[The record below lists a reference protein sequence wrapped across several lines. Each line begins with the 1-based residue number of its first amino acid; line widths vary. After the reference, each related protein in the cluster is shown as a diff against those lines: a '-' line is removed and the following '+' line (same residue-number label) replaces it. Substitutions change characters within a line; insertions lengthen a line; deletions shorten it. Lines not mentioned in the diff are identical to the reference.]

1 MTSITA
7 VDETAGEAFSYG
19 RHRHL
24 HAGSGRKVEPCFEQ
38 AVEMSRFQ
46 DSEHLLRV
54 VLAFALGTLVF
65 VLARTFLVPRSFG
78 EYGHYRA
85 NAIAE
90 IAAKPVVFA
99 GHQTCETCHVDIQ
112 ELKTKG
118 KHATVNCEGCHGALA
133 KHAEDPGAIQPPKL
147 DTAKLCVRCHEVN
160 GARPQNFP
168 QIVAK
173 DHNSAELPCQTC
185 HQPHSPRIGAGA
197 KP

>member
-1 MTSITA
+1 
-7 VDETAGEAFSYG
+7 
-19 RHRHL
+19 
-24 HAGSGRKVEPCFEQ
+24 
-38 AVEMSRFQ
+38 MSRFQ

-65 VLARTFLVPRSFG
+65 VLARTFLVPQSFG

-85 NAIAE
+85 NAMTE

-99 GHQTCETCHVDIQ
+99 GHQTCETCHVDVQ

-118 KHATVNCEGCHGALA
+118 KHAPVNCEACHGAQA
-133 KHAEDPGAIQPPKL
+133 KHADDPGAIQPPKL
-147 DTAKLCVRCHEVN
+147 DTATLCVRCHEVN

-173 DHNSAELPCQTC
+173 EHDSAGLPCETC